1 MEDTEYRNQRD
12 LNQEIHCVSIRKT
25 EEPAGNSE
33 DLRDEW
39 QEKLLTPQ
47 DCKGR
52 GGVRRRQGRGRHWK
66 LKL

>member
-33 DLRDEW
+33 A
-39 QEKLLTPQ
+39 PQ
-47 DCKGR
+47 RWMAGEAADPPGLQ
-52 GGVRRRQGRGRHWK
+52 GQRQC
-66 LKL
+66 